1 MKRDTFIQMIIFKKK
16 FIFVKIILVRLC
28 LKALKSIK
36 KLQDPSQTNSIEN
49 YVCFQVVGFKIL
61 RKSAKTKKMFEN
73 DHRKSHENENRPKNE
88 AKMGISQSKAQV
100 GSKSQWHMKD

>member
-1 MKRDTFIQMIIFKKK
+1 MKRDTFIQMVIFKKK
-16 FIFVKIILVRLC
+16 IHFCENYPCTPVFEG
-28 LKALKSIK
+28 LKSIK
-36 KLQDPSQTNSIEN
+36 KLHDPSQTNSIEN

-61 RKSAKTKKMFEN
+61 RKSAK
-73 DHRKSHENENRPKNE
+73 NRPKNG